1 MPSSEEI
8 PTPADQDFDDARS
21 HPNPR
26 LCLSNEQEKL
36 HRELCRLQSQL
47 GAMYLG
53 GLQVLEHEAN
63 PDRLAQSA
71 HSMRELMDRIVKLLE
86 TPVGEGRAKG
96 VPAVSLN
103 AKVIEIEDLFL
114 RGKARTGSYSNE
126 LGWEGCIDEHLRKLL
141 EKMNAFFEWFAR
153 LHPRRR
159 ERVRRTLRRLDG
171 SGRNLPGPFLEQHRK
186 EWEGIRNFFLS
197 VCHHGK
203 RADIDELRD
212 RITALESFLAD
223 RLVPST
229 LDDLD
234 AIDAL
239 LEETGDA

>member
-1 MPSSEEI
+1 MMPRPI
-8 PTPADQDFDDARS
+8 RTLGLR
-21 HPNPR
+21 
-26 LCLSNEQEKL
+26 LSNEQEKL
-36 HRELCRLQSQL
+36 HRELCRLRNQL

-53 GLQVLEHEAN
+53 GLRVLEDEAN

-71 HSMRELMDRIVKLLE
+71 HSMRELMEKIAELRE
-86 TPVGEGRAKG
+86 TPVGEGRAKNA
-96 VPAVSLN
+96 PAVPLK
-103 AKVIEIEDLFL
+103 AKIVEVEGLFL
-114 RGKARTGSYSNE
+114 DGKDRTDCYSDE
-126 LGWEGCIDEHLRKLL
+126 CGWGGEIDGHLRKLL
-141 EKMNAFFEWFAR
+141 DRMNAFFEWFTR

-171 SGRNLPGPFLEQHRK
+171 SGRDLPGPFLEKHRR

-197 VCHHGK
+197 VCHHRK
-203 RADIDELRD
+203 RTDIDRLRE
-212 RITALESFLAD
+212 RITALERFLAD

-239 LEETGDA
+239 LEETRDA

>member
-1 MPSSEEI
+1 ML
-8 PTPADQDFDDARS
+8 TPADQDFES

-26 LCLSNEQEKL
+26 LRLSNEQEKL
-36 HRELCRLQSQL
+36 HRELCRLRNQL

-53 GLQVLEHEAN
+53 GLRVLEDEAN

-71 HSMRELMDRIVKLLE
+71 HSMRELMDKIVELLE

-96 VPAVSLN
+96 GPSVSLN

-114 RGKARTGSYSNE
+114 GGMARTVCYSNE
-126 LGWEGCIDEHLRKLL
+126 RGWRGEIDGHLRKLL
-141 EKMNAFFEWFAR
+141 ERMIVFFGWFAR

-171 SGRNLPGPFLEQHRK
+171 SGRDLPGAFLEKHRR

-203 RADIDELRD
+203 RADIDALRE
-212 RITALESFLAD
+212 RITALERFLAE

-239 LEETGDA
+239 LEEASDA